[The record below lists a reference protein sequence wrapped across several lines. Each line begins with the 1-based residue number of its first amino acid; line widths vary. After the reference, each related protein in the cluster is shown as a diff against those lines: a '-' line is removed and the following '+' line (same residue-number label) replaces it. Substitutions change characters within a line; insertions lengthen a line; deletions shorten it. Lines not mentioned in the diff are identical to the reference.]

1 MTFFAFADVYF
12 LINWTEESHFIDV
25 VHSKCV
31 VPPNSVHILDVVPG
45 MLCKVAH
52 SGQYFQAKVIAVGEL
67 KQ

>member
-1 MTFFAFADVYF
+1 M
-12 LINWTEESHFIDV
+12 

-31 VPPNSVHILDVVPG
+31 VPPDSVHILDVVPG

-52 SGQYFQAKVIAVGEL
+52 SGQYYQAKVIAVGEL